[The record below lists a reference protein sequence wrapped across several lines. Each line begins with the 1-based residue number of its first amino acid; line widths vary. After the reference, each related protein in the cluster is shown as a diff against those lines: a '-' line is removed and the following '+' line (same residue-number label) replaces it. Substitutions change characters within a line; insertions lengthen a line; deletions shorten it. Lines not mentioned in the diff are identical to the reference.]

1 MNATPTP
8 RNTKSAAKLAASQ
21 SQKRNAAAQKA
32 PDLGLPSCGP
42 TVWARVARLHGLL
55 QQKRRLTSATLEREL
70 ETNRRTIKRTIGFM
84 RDSLG
89 APLEF
94 DRGLWT
100 YRYVEPWPFLPQVC
114 VRFDEAYAAKLI
126 QQLLPSEVGSPLGDA
141 LRSLLK
147 KLALVAGGER
157 HFAALEPDTL
167 LFPAAVLG
175 GAEQRHLPLL
185 HHAIEQCREVRI
197 VYRKPGDAPPTEH
210 VIRPHLLRFIQRQ
223 WVLLTHDLTRD
234 GAQRTFVL
242 KRIMEAQ
249 PTGATFER
257 PADFNPAKIL
267 AGNFGAFT
275 GNEDHCVRVRLRGA
289 AAVDAREGPWH
300 KTQVLIEQPDG
311 RVEITL
317 QLNNLVEVKHE
328 ILRWGELAEV
338 LEPAALRTAVR
349 ESLTGAAALYQNAA
363 G

>member
-1 MNATPTP
+1 MKTTPTP
-8 RNTKSAAKLAASQ
+8 RTAKPAAKSAAAPSR
-21 SQKRNAAAQKA
+21 KRNAAAHTTN
-32 PDLGLPSCGP
+32 DLDLPQCGP

-55 QQKRRLTSATLEREL
+55 QQNRRLTSATLEREL

-94 DRGLWT
+94 DRRLWS
-100 YRYVEPWPFLPQVC
+100 YRYVEPWPFLPQVG

-126 QQLLPSEVGSPLGDA
+126 QQLLPSAAGSPLGDA
-141 LRSLLK
+141 LRSLLRK
-147 KLALVAGGER
+147 VALVAGGER

-175 GAEQRHLPLL
+175 GAEQRHLPAL
-185 HHAIEQCREVRI
+185 HHAIEQCREMRI
-197 VYRKPGDAPPTEH
+197 VYRKPGDGQPTEH

-223 WVLLTHDLTRD
+223 WVLLTHDVTRA

-242 KRIMEAQ
+242 KRIADAQ

-257 PADFNPAKIL
+257 PAGFDPAKIL

-275 GNEDHCVRVRLRGA
+275 GSEDHCVRVRLRGPA
-289 AAVDAREGPWH
+289 AADARESAWH
-300 KTQVLIEQPDG
+300 KTQELVERPG
-311 RVEITL
+311 GSVEIAL
-317 QLNNLVEVKHE
+317 RLNNLVEVKHE
-328 ILRWGELAEV
+328 ILRWGELAEAI
-338 LEPAALRTAVR
+338 EPAALRTAVR
-349 ESLTGAAALYQNAA
+349 ESLTGAAAHYRNAA
-363 G
+363 